1 MVRVKICGITNL
13 EDALFS
19 VESGADAVGFVFYP
33 KSKRYIS
40 PEDARRISVELPPFV
55 FRVGVFVNEEPEKI
69 LNVASYV
76 QLNAVQLHGEESI
89 ELCRKI
95 AERILVIKAVGISNE
110 RDIERALNY
119 REFPVLLDTKT
130 PEYGGSGKTFDWSL
144 ILPYR
149 DQFRYLVLSGG
160 LNPENV
166 RSAIDVVR
174 PFAVDVSSGVEA
186 FPGKKDHDSIKTFI
200 KNAKGL

>member
-19 VESGADAVGFVFYP
+19 VESGADYVGFVFYP

-40 PEDARRISVELPPFV
+40 PEDARRISVELPV
-55 FRVGVFVNEEPEKI
+55 ERVGVFVNEEPEKI
-69 LNVASYV
+69 LDVASYV
-76 QLNAVQLHGEESI
+76 QLNAVQLHGEEPI

-95 AERILVIKAVGISNE
+95 AERILVWKAVGVSNE
-110 RDIERALNY
+110 RDMERALNY
-119 REFPVLLDTKT
+119 REFPILLDTKT

-149 DQFRYLVLSGG
+149 DRFRYLVLSGG

-186 FPGKKDHDSIKTFI
+186 FPGKKDHDSIKMFI